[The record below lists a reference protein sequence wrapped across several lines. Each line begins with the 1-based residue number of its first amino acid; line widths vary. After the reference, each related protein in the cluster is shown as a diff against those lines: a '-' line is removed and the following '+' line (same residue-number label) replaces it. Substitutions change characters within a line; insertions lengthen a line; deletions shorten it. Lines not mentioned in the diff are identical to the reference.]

1 MNWMSFILTVIIV
14 MAIGIVAEK
23 LTPFT
28 MPGRLAGSLLAGFIG
43 SWIGPYLFGIWGPM
57 VIGISLV
64 PSLLG
69 AIIFVMVVGFI
80 AEFFG

>member
-28 MPGRLAGSLLAGFIG
+28 MPGRLAGALLAGFIG
-43 SWIGPYLFGIWGPM
+43 NWIGPYLFGIWGPM